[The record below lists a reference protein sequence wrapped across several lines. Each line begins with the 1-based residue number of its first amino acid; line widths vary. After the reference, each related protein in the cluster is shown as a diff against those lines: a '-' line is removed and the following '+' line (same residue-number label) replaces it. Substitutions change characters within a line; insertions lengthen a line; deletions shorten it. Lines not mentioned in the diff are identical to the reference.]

1 MKQKKTFQL
10 SCIAALTALLLAA
23 CNGDDKY
30 TRGYCNLTINNQTEH
45 QNATLARA
53 MDPYS
58 RVFVCITTTVHDG
71 ATFFRFTDNNGSPAT
86 EERFSSLDAKRNPIV
101 GMNNGIIVGFGNGT
115 TQAFY
120 AYDRECPNCFNFDKI
135 PLRSYPL
142 QMKPSGLA
150 ECTTCHRFYDMNND
164 GNVAQG
170 EGGKAL
176 TRYIASTTG
185 PYGVLMV
192 N

>member
-120 AYDRECPNCFNFDKI
+120 AYDRECPNCFNPNAI
-135 PLRSYPL
+135 PVKSYPL
-142 QMKPSGLA
+142 
-150 ECTTCHRFYDMNND
+150 
-164 GNVAQG
+164 NVATNG
-170 EGGKAL
+170 
-176 TRYIASTTG
+176 IASCNNCRRKYDLNIGGILVEGDYGSKMTHYRSGSTG
-185 PYGVLMV
+185 PYGNLSV